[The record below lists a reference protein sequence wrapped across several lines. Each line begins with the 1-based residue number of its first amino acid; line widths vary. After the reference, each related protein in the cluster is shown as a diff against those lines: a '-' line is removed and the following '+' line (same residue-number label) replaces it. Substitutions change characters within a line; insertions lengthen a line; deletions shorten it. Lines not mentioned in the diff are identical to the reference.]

1 MRERMRAVVYDR
13 YGPPEVQRLEEVDR
27 PVPADDELLVR
38 VHATSV
44 TRTDAGLRS
53 AEIFISR
60 LVTGVVRPKQP
71 ILGMEFSGTVEEVGS
86 SVHAFVPG
94 DEVFG
99 IVPAGAHAEFLT
111 VRESGAVAHKPAALS
126 WVEAAGVCD
135 GVSLARPCLDAAGL
149 QAGQEILIYGASGS
163 VGTAGVQLA
172 RQIGARVTAVC
183 STRNVE
189 VVGSLGPAE
198 VIDYTQQDFTTGGA
212 RYDVIFDAVGQ
223 HSFRRARP
231 ALKANGTYVD
241 TELGYLFHLPLLVLA
256 TRLSGGQRA
265 KIGLARLRRDD
276 VLYLKELLEARTYRP
291 VIDRTYPLE
300 EVVEATRY
308 VEAGRKVGNVVLTVL
323 PQAPTTRAS
332 SA

>member
-1 MRERMRAVVYDR
+1 MRAVAHER
-13 YGPPEVQRLEEVDR
+13 YGPPEVQRLVEVDR
-27 PVPADDELLVR
+27 PKPADDELLVR

-60 LVTGVVRPKQP
+60 FVTGVTRPREH
-71 ILGMEFSGTVEEVGS
+71 ILGMEFSGTVEETGAAVS
-86 SVHAFVPG
+86 DVAPG

-99 IVPAGAHAEFLT
+99 IVPSGAHAEFLT
-111 VRESGAVAHKPAALS
+111 VRARGAVAPKPPNLS

-135 GVSLARPCLDAAGL
+135 GASLALPCLEAAGL
-149 QAGQEILIYGASGS
+149 QAGQEILIFGASGS

-183 STRNVE
+183 STRNVDL
-189 VVGSLGPAE
+189 VRSLGPDE
-198 VIDYTQQDFTTGGA
+198 VIDYTQEDFTTRRG

-223 HSFRRARP
+223 QSFRRSRA
-231 ALKANGTYVD
+231 ALKAMGTYVD
-241 TELGYLFHLPLLVLA
+241 TDLGYLFHLPLLVLA
-256 TRLSGGQRA
+256 TRLTGGQRA
-265 KIGLARLRRDD
+265 KLGIARFRKED
-276 VLYLKELLEARTYRP
+276 VLYLKDLLETGTYRP

-308 VEAGRKVGNVVLTVL
+308 VEAGRKVGNVVLTV
-323 PQAPTTRAS
+323 T
-332 SA
+332 

>member
-1 MRERMRAVVYDR
+1 MRAVVYDR
-13 YGPPEVQRLEEVDR
+13 YGPPEVQRLGEVDR

-53 AEIFISR
+53 AEIIISR
-60 LVTGVVRPKQP
+60 FFTGIVRPKHP
-71 ILGMEFSGTVEEVGS
+71 VLGMEFSGTVEGIGAAVSEF
-86 SVHAFVPG
+86 APG

-99 IVPAGAHAEFLT
+99 IVPSGAHAEFLT
-111 VRESGAVAHKPAALS
+111 VRESGPVALKPPNVS

-135 GVSLARPCLDAAGL
+135 GASLALPCLEAAGL

-172 RQIGARVTAVC
+172 REIGARVTAVC

-189 VVGSLGPAE
+189 LVASLAPDE
-198 VIDYTQQDFTTGGA
+198 VIDYTQEDFTTRRA

-223 HSFRRARP
+223 HSFRRSRK
-231 ALKANGTYVD
+231 ALKPKGIYVD
-241 TELGYLFHLPLLVLA
+241 TDLGYLFHLPLLVLA
-256 TRLSGGQRA
+256 TRLTGGQRA
-265 KIGLARLRRDD
+265 KIGLARFTKAD
-276 VLYLKELLEARTYRP
+276 VLYLKELLEAGRYRP
-291 VIDRTYPLE
+291 VIDRTYPLD

-308 VEAGRKVGNVVLTVL
+308 VESGRKVGNVVLTV
-323 PQAPTTRAS
+323 A
-332 SA
+332 

>member
-1 MRERMRAVVYDR
+1 MRAVVYDR
-13 YGPPEVQRLEEVDR
+13 YGPPEVQRLGEVER

-53 AEIFISR
+53 AEIVISR
-60 LVTGVVRPKQP
+60 FFTGVVRPRQP
-71 ILGMEFSGTVEEVGS
+71 ILGMEFSGTVEQVGS
-86 SVHAFVPG
+86 AVHEFAPG

-111 VRESGAVAHKPAALS
+111 VREGGAVAHKPADTS

-149 QAGQEILIYGASGS
+149 QAGQRILVYGASGS

-183 STRNVE
+183 STRNVDL
-189 VVGSLGPAE
+189 VRSLGSDE
-198 VIDYTQQDFTTGGA
+198 VIDYTVEDFTTGGS
-212 RYDVIFDAVGQ
+212 RFDVVFDAVGQ

-231 ALKANGTYVD
+231 ALKPKGTYVD
-241 TELGYLFHLPLLVLA
+241 TDLGYLFHLPLLVLA
-256 TRLSGGQRA
+256 TRFTGGQQA
-265 KIGLARLRRDD
+265 KIGLARFTKDD
-276 VLYLKELLEARTYRP
+276 VRYLKELLEAGAYRP
-291 VIDRTYPLE
+291 VIDRTYPLD

-308 VEAGRKVGNVVLTVL
+308 VETGRKVGNVVLTVV
-323 PQAPTTRAS
+323 
-332 SA
+332 

>member
-1 MRERMRAVVYDR
+1 MRAVVYDQ
-13 YGPPEVQRLEEVDR
+13 YGPPDVQRMVEVDR
-27 PVPADDELLVR
+27 PVPADDQLLVR

-53 AEIFISR
+53 ADLVISR
-60 LVTGVVRPKQP
+60 FVTGIVRPKDP
-71 ILGMEFSGTVEEVGS
+71 VLGMEFSGTVAEVGAAVS
-86 SVHAFVPG
+86 EFAP
-94 DEVFG
+94 DEEVFG
-99 IVPAGAHAEFLT
+99 IVPSGAHAEFLT
-111 VRESGAVAHKPAALS
+111 VAESGAVAHKPPNLS

-183 STRNVE
+183 SSRNVE
-189 VVGSLGPAE
+189 LVASLGPDE
-198 VIDYTQQDFTTGGA
+198 VIDYTRHDFTTGGT

-223 HSFRRARP
+223 HSFRRSRP

-241 TELGYLFHLPLLVLA
+241 TDLGYLFHLPLLVLA
-256 TRLSGGQRA
+256 TRLTGGQKA
-265 KIGLARLRRDD
+265 KIGIARFRKND
-276 VLYLKELLEARTYRP
+276 VLFLKELLEAGTYRP
-291 VIDRTYPLE
+291 IIDRTYPLD

-308 VEAGRKVGNVVLTVL
+308 VETGRKVGNVVLTV
-323 PQAPTTRAS
+323 A
-332 SA
+332 